1 MIDRI
6 ARGTAMWCLV
16 IAIVFALWKR
26 SVGAAFAV
34 LGGGL
39 LIGIVESLSVG
50 YIEDFTGGRLNSA
63 FRDLVVFSILIVF
76 MLVRPQGLFGKPEV
90 KKV

>member
-1 MIDRI
+1 M
-6 ARGTAMWCLV
+6 
-16 IAIVFALWKR
+16 
-26 SVGAAFAV
+26 
-34 LGGGL
+34 

-76 MLVRPQGLFGKPEV
+76 MLLRPQGLFGKPEV